1 MDVFKTKQKIIA
13 RLVQKDIP
21 VQQFPFK
28 AMSRHR
34 GVTEKEILDTTR
46 RLLDEGLIRKFGAI
60 LRHQKAGY
68 KNNALILW
76 SVPDDRIDHAGN
88 VFASFPYISHCYE
101 RKPAF
106 LNKYNL
112 FTMLHSDGRSFSS
125 LIKDMV
131 CAAGIK
137 DYLILKSHKEF
148 KKTSPEY
155 F

>member
-1 MDVFKTKQKIIA
+1 MDVFTTKQKKIA
-13 RLVQKDIP
+13 RLIQKDIP
-21 VQQFPFK
+21 VQPFPFQV
-28 AMSRHR
+28 MSKHR

-46 RLLDEGLIRKFGAI
+46 RLMEDGLIRKFGAI

-101 RKPAF
+101 RRPSF

-112 FTMLHSDGRSFSS
+112 FTMLHSDGRSYSS

-131 CAAGIK
+131 RVSGIK
-137 DYLILKSHKEF
+137 DYLILKSHKEY

>member
-1 MDVFKTKQKIIA
+1 MDVFTTKQKIIA
-13 RLVQKDIP
+13 RLIQKDIP
-21 VQQFPFK
+21 VQPFPFK
-28 AMSRHR
+28 MMSKHR
-34 GVTEKEILDTTR
+34 GVTEKELLDTTR
-46 RLLDEGLIRKFGAI
+46 RFIEEGLIRKFGAI

-68 KNNALILW
+68 QDNALVTW
-76 SVPDDRIDHAGN
+76 SVADDQIEHAGN
-88 VFASFPYISHCYE
+88 VFAAFTYISHCYE
-101 RKPAF
+101 RQPAF

-131 CAAGIK
+131 RASGVK
-137 DYLILKSHKEF
+137 DYLILKSNKEY